1 VLFEL
6 RAAVAK
12 KVGYSMEPDGPPRED
27 MMQDIE
33 KLWADFGRPIQSAD
47 DYIASLR
54 GRRMNIY
61 FMGEPVPDPTAHPV
75 IMPSINAM
83 AETYRLASERPEL
96 GSVRTEIGSC
106 HTNRFL
112 HVPTTSEQLVVKHEM
127 QRELGRRTGTCFQ
140 RCVGLDAIGACHS
153 ITFDIDSI
161 CGTDYHKRFLA
172 FLKRAQNAN
181 IVIGGAMT
189 DPKGDRAKPPHQQ
202 HDPDLFLRVVRR
214 DNNGIYVSGAKMHQT
229 GAVNSHWLIF
239 MPTMRMTEADRDWS
253 VVGAVRVDA
262 PGLTYVVGRQTNDTR
277 VVDGGELDA
286 GNALFAGQE
295 SLIVFDNVFVP
306 HEHVFMDGEWK
317 YAATLVER
325 FTTYHRSSYVC
336 KTGLGDVLIGAA
348 AEAASHNGIE
358 TASHIKD
365 KLVEMTHLNETI
377 YSSCMAAAYR
387 AKPMASGAYLND
399 EVLSN
404 VAKHN
409 VTRFPFEIARLAQDI
424 AGGLVVTMPSEK
436 DLQNNEIGPLIRKF
450 LQGREG
456 VDTVDRMRVLRLIE
470 NMTIGRNA
478 VGYLTESLHGAGSPQ
493 AQRIQIGRSMQIEEK
508 KALARALAGSS
519 SGKK

>member
-1 VLFEL
+1 
-6 RAAVAK
+6 
-12 KVGYSMEPDGPPRED
+12 
-27 MMQDIE
+27 MQEIE
-33 KLWADFGRPIQSAD
+33 RLWADFARPIVTAD

-54 GRRMNIY
+54 GRNMTIY
-61 FMGEPVPDPTAHPV
+61 FMGNRVPEPVDHPV
-75 IMPSINAM
+75 IRPSINAM
-83 AETYRLASERPEL
+83 AETYRLATEL
-96 GSVRTEIGSC
+96 PDLGRIWTEIGAC

-112 HVPTTSEQLVVKHEM
+112 HVPTKPEDLVAKHEM

-153 ITFDIDSI
+153 VTFDIDAER
-161 CGTDYHKRFLA
+161 GTNYHQRFLA
-172 FLKRAQNAN
+172 FLRRAQRAN

-189 DPKGDRAKPPHQQ
+189 DPKGDRSKPPHQQ
-202 HDPDLFLRVVRR
+202 SDLDLFLRVIRR
-214 DNNGIYVSGAKMHQT
+214 DERGIYVSGAKMHQT

-239 MPTMRMTEADRDWS
+239 MPTMRMTEADKDWA

-277 VVDGGELDA
+277 GVDGGELDA
-286 GNALFAGQE
+286 GNARFAGQE
-295 SLIVFDNVFVP
+295 SLIVFEDVFVP
-306 HEHVFMDGEWK
+306 HEHVFMDGESN
-317 YAATLVER
+317 YAASLVER

-348 AEAASHNGIE
+348 AEAASHNGVE
-358 TASHIKD
+358 SASHIKD

-377 YSSCMAAAYR
+377 YSSCIAGAYR
-387 AKPMASGAYLND
+387 SKPMASGAYLND
-399 EVLSN
+399 EMLSN

-409 VTRFPFEIARLAQDI
+409 VTRFPFEVARLAQDI

-450 LQGREG
+450 LQGRDG
-456 VDTVDRMRVLRLIE
+456 VEAVDRMRVLRLIE

-493 AQRIQIGRSMQIEEK
+493 AQRIQIARAMRIEDK
-508 KALARALAGSS
+508 KARARRLAGMQEVPSRS
-519 SGKK
+519 

>member
-1 VLFEL
+1 
-6 RAAVAK
+6 
-12 KVGYSMEPDGPPRED
+12 
-27 MMQDIE
+27 MQDVE
-33 KLWADFGRPIQSAD
+33 TLWADFARPITSAEN
-47 DYIASLR
+47 YIASLR
-54 GRRMNIY
+54 GRRMNVF
-61 FMGEPVPDPTAHPV
+61 FMGERVPEPVDHPV
-75 IMPSINAM
+75 VFPSVNAM

-96 GSVRTEIGSC
+96 GGVRSDIAGVE
-106 HTNRFL
+106 TNRFL
-112 HVPTTSEQLVVKHEM
+112 HVPTGPADLVSKHEM

-140 RCVGLDAIGACHS
+140 RCVGLDAIGSCHS
-153 ITFDIDSI
+153 FTFDIDAER
-161 CGTDYHKRFLA
+161 GTPYYERFLA
-172 FLKRAQNAN
+172 FLKRAQTAN

-189 DPKGDRAKPPHQQ
+189 DPKGDRSKPPHQQ
-202 HDPDLFLRVVRR
+202 ADPDLFLHVVKR
-214 DNNGIYVSGAKMHQT
+214 DDKGIYVSGAKMHQT

-239 MPTMRMTEADRDWS
+239 MPTMRMTEADKDWA

-277 VVDGGELDA
+277 VIDGGAMDA
-286 GNALFAGQE
+286 GNAQFAGQE

-306 HEHVFMDGEWK
+306 HEHVFMDGEWQ

-348 AEAASHNGIE
+348 AEAASHNGVE
-358 TASHIKD
+358 GVSHIKD

-387 AKPMASGAYLND
+387 SKPLASGAYLND
-399 EVLSN
+399 EMLSN

-409 VTRFPFEIARLAQDI
+409 VTRFPYEISRLAQDI
-424 AGGLVVTMPSEK
+424 AGGLVVTMPSER
-436 DLQNNEIGPLIRKF
+436 DLQHNEVGPLIRKF
-450 LQGREG
+450 LQGRSG
-456 VDTVDRMRVLRLIE
+456 VETVDRMRILRLIE

-493 AQRIQIGRSMQIEEK
+493 AQRIQIARGMGLNDK
-508 KALARALAGSS
+508 KERARKLAGMS
-519 SGKK
+519 KAAAK

>member
-1 VLFEL
+1 
-6 RAAVAK
+6 
-12 KVGYSMEPDGPPRED
+12 MPDTD
-27 MMQDIE
+27 A
-33 KLWADFGRPIQSAD
+33 LWADFARPIKNAE

-54 GRRMNIY
+54 GRGMNVF
-61 FMGEPVPDPTAHPV
+61 FMGERVPEPAEHPV
-75 IMPSINAM
+75 IFPSINAM

-96 GSVRTEIGSC
+96 GGVHTPIADVQ
-106 HTNRFL
+106 TNRFL
-112 HVPTTSEQLVVKHEM
+112 HVPTGPADLVAKHEM

-153 ITFDIDSI
+153 VTFDIDAEKR
-161 CGTDYHKRFLA
+161 TDYHRRFLA
-172 FLKRAQNAN
+172 FLKRAQAAN

-189 DPKGDRAKPPHQQ
+189 DPKGDRSKAPHQQ
-202 HDPDLFLRVVRR
+202 DDPDLFLRIVKR
-214 DNNGIYVSGAKMHQT
+214 DASGIWISGAKMHQT
-229 GAVNSHWLIF
+229 GAVNSHWLIV
-239 MPTMRMTEADRDWS
+239 MPTMRMTEADKDWS
-253 VVGAVRVDA
+253 FVGALRVDA

-277 VVDGGELDA
+277 AVDGGALDA
-286 GNALFAGQE
+286 GNAQFAGQE
-295 SLIVFDNVFVP
+295 AMIVFDNVFIP
-306 HEHVFMDGEWK
+306 HEHVFMDGEWQ

-348 AEAASHNGIE
+348 AEAASHNGVE
-358 TASHIKD
+358 SVSHIKD

-387 AKPMASGAYLND
+387 SKPLASGAYLND
-399 EVLSN
+399 EMLSN

-450 LQGREG
+450 LQGKSG

-493 AQRIQIGRSMQIEEK
+493 AQRIQIARGMAVEEK
-508 KALARALAGSS
+508 KARARKLAGVEERRR
-519 SGKK
+519 

>member
-1 VLFEL
+1 
-6 RAAVAK
+6 
-12 KVGYSMEPDGPPRED
+12 MPDTD
-27 MMQDIE
+27 A
-33 KLWADFGRPIQSAD
+33 LWADFTRPIVTAD

-54 GRRMNIY
+54 GRRMNVF
-61 FMGEPVPDPTAHPV
+61 FMGERVPEPVDHPV
-75 IMPSINAM
+75 IFPSINAM
-83 AETYRLASERPEL
+83 AETYRLASERPDL
-96 GSVRTEIGSC
+96 GGVHSPVADLR
-106 HTNRFL
+106 TNRFL
-112 HVPTTSEQLVVKHEM
+112 HVPTGPADLVAKHEM

-153 ITFDIDSI
+153 VTFDIDADKR
-161 CGTDYHKRFLA
+161 TEYHRRFLA
-172 FLKRAQNAN
+172 FLKRAQAAN

-189 DPKGDRAKPPHQQ
+189 DPKGDRSKAPHQQ
-202 HDPDLFLRVVRR
+202 DDPDLFLRIVKR
-214 DNNGIYVSGAKMHQT
+214 DADGIYISGAKMHQT
-229 GAVNSHWLIF
+229 GAVNSHWLIV
-239 MPTMRMTEADRDWS
+239 MPTMRMTEADKDWS
-253 VVGAVRVDA
+253 FVGALRVDS

-277 VVDGGELDA
+277 AVDGGALDA
-286 GNALFAGQE
+286 GNAQFAGQE
-295 SLIVFDNVFVP
+295 AMIVFDNVFIP
-306 HEHVFMDGEWK
+306 REHVFMDGEWQ

-348 AEAASHNGIE
+348 AEAASHNGVE
-358 TASHIKD
+358 SVSHIKD

-387 AKPMASGAYLND
+387 SKPMASGAYLND
-399 EVLSN
+399 EMLSN

-450 LQGREG
+450 LQGKSG

-493 AQRIQIGRSMQIEEK
+493 AQRIQIARGMDVEGK
-508 KALARALAGSS
+508 KARARKLAGVEERRR
-519 SGKK
+519 

>member
-1 VLFEL
+1 
-6 RAAVAK
+6 
-12 KVGYSMEPDGPPRED
+12 MPDTD
-27 MMQDIE
+27 A
-33 KLWADFGRPIQSAD
+33 LWADFAKPIATAE

-54 GRRMNIY
+54 GRRMNVF
-61 FMGEPVPDPTAHPV
+61 FMGERVPEPADHPV
-75 IMPSINAM
+75 IFPSINAM
-83 AETYRLASERPEL
+83 AETYRLASERPTL
-96 GSVRTEIGSC
+96 GGVHTPIAGLQ
-106 HTNRFL
+106 TNRFL
-112 HVPTTSEQLVVKHEM
+112 HVPTGPDDLVAKHEM

-153 ITFDIDSI
+153 VTFDIDAAN
-161 CGTDYHKRFLA
+161 GTDYHKRFLA
-172 FLKRAQNAN
+172 FLKRAQTAN

-189 DPKGDRAKPPHQQ
+189 DPKGDRSKAPHQQ
-202 HDPDLFLRVVRR
+202 TDPDLFLRIVKR
-214 DNNGIYVSGAKMHQT
+214 DANGITISGAKMHQT
-229 GAVNSHWLIF
+229 GAVNSHWLIV
-239 MPTMRMTEADRDWS
+239 MPTMRMTEADKDWS
-253 VVGAVRVDA
+253 FVGALRVDA

-277 VVDGGELDA
+277 AVDGGPLDA
-286 GNALFAGQE
+286 GNAQFAGQE
-295 SLIVFDNVFVP
+295 AMIVFDNVFIP
-306 HEHVFMDGEWK
+306 HEHVFMDGEWQ

-348 AEAASHNGIE
+348 AEAASHNGVE
-358 TASHIKD
+358 SVSHIKD

-387 AKPMASGAYLND
+387 SKPLASGAYLND
-399 EVLSN
+399 EMLSN

-450 LQGREG
+450 LQGRHG

-493 AQRIQIGRSMQIEEK
+493 AQRIQIARGMAIDDK
-508 KALARALAGSS
+508 KARARKLAGVEERRR
-519 SGKK
+519 

>member
-1 VLFEL
+1 
-6 RAAVAK
+6 
-12 KVGYSMEPDGPPRED
+12 
-27 MMQDIE
+27 MQDIE
-33 KLWADFGRPIQSAD
+33 TLWADFARPIVTAD

-54 GRRMNIY
+54 GRRMNVF
-61 FMGEPVPDPTAHPV
+61 FMGERVPEPVDHPV
-75 IMPSINAM
+75 IFHSINAM
-83 AETYRLASERPEL
+83 AETYRLATERPEL
-96 GSVRTEIGSC
+96 GGVKSDIAGT

-112 HVPTTSEQLVVKHEM
+112 HVPTKPDELVTKHEM

-140 RCVGLDAIGACHS
+140 RCVGLDAIGSCHAV
-153 ITFDIDSI
+153 TFDIDAER
-161 CGTDYHKRFLA
+161 GTDYHQRFLA
-172 FLKRAQNAN
+172 FLKRAQTAN

-189 DPKGDRAKPPHQQ
+189 DPKGDRSKPPHQQ
-202 HDPDLFLRVVRR
+202 ADLDLFLRVVKR
-214 DNNGIYVSGAKMHQT
+214 DDKGIYVSGAKMHQT

-239 MPTMRMTEADRDWS
+239 MPTMRMTDADRDWA

-277 VVDGGELDA
+277 AVDGGTLDA
-286 GNALFAGQE
+286 GNAQFAGQE

-306 HEHVFMDGEWK
+306 YEHVFMDGEWQ

-348 AEAASHNGIE
+348 AEAASHNGVE
-358 TASHIKD
+358 SASHIKD

-377 YSSCMAAAYR
+377 YSSCMAGAYR
-387 AKPMASGAYLND
+387 SKPMASGAYLND
-399 EVLSN
+399 EMLSN

-450 LQGREG
+450 LQGKSG
-456 VDTVDRMRVLRLIE
+456 VDTVDRMRILRLIE

-493 AQRIQIGRSMQIEEK
+493 AQRIQIARGMRIEDK
-508 KALARALAGSS
+508 KSRARHLAGIGEPARKSS
-519 SGKK
+519 